1 MATTCELI
9 AKTTLGSA
17 ASFIEFTSIPGTH
30 DDLLVLASL
39 RSSRNSG
46 GDNVKLEFNGS
57 TSNLSNRYLY
67 GSGSSAASASSAT
80 AINGIICPDNF
91 DTANT
96 FGSARIYIPNYA
108 GSTNKSVSAESV
120 QETNAT
126 LSYIHIA
133 AGLWANTAA
142 ITSLKLLPNTGPNF
156 VTGSSVFLYGITK
169 A

>member
-1 MATTCELI
+1 MATTCKLI
-9 AKTTLGSA
+9 AKVTLGSN
-17 ASFIEFTSIPGTH
+17 ASNIELTSIPADY

-57 TSNLSNRYLY
+57 SSNLSNRYLY

-80 AINGIICPDNF
+80 AINGIICPDSF

-96 FGSARIYIPNYA
+96 FGSASIYIPNYA

-126 LSYIHIA
+126 LAYIHVA
-133 AGLWANTAA
+133 AGLWASTAA
-142 ITSLKLLPNTGPNF
+142 ITSLKLIPNTGPNF
-156 VTGSSVFLYGITK
+156 VTGSSVYLYGITK